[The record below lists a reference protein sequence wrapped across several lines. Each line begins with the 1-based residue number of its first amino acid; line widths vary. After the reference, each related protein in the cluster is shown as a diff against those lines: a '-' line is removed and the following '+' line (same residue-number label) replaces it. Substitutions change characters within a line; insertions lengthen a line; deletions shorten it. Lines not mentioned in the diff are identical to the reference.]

1 MVIGYDAGIC
11 IADMTQGYGIW
22 ICHRDVGEW
31 VGQAQFVLRACA
43 RVRGR
48 ACARFYLGDE
58 RSI

>member
-1 MVIGYDAGIC
+1 MVIGYATGIC

-43 RVRGR
+43 RVRVCAGAR
-48 ACARFYLGDE
+48 ARVF
-58 RSI
+58 I